1 MIGQIKEANVSELS
15 FIEIS
20 PSEDESAALKISLFS
35 AGPALK
41 KSSSIINADYKYQ
54 CPIDS
59 TFTPA
64 YISYQSN
71 SKLHNEAPVKS
82 KINLLI

>member
-1 MIGQIKEANVSELS
+1 MIGQIKEAIVYGLS
-15 FIEIS
+15 FIEIP
-20 PSEDESAALKISLFS
+20 PSEDESSALKILLFS

-54 CPIDS
+54 FSIDS
-59 TFTPA
+59 TVTPA

-82 KINLLI
+82 KINLLM